1 MKKLSVIF
9 VTMFL
14 MFAFCQIQ
22 AQDIKNYASNMGKKG
37 KRIEIRTEHKEMRKL
52 AENNVSDFSLKS
64 FNTDFGNKSS
74 NVSWTRTDKYD
85 EATFMKDGHETRAYY
100 DLEGLLVG
108 TTILKTYA
116 DLPQRA
122 RNTIAKRY
130 PDYTVESSLIYNF
143 NKLSDAQMFMFSDQF
158 VDSQNFF
165 VQLSNG
171 AEKIVLQVTPVGQV
185 FFFSKIK

>member
-9 VTMFL
+9 VAMFL
-14 MFAFCQIQ
+14 ILAFCQTQ
-22 AQDIKNYASNMGKKG
+22 AQDIKNYASNMGKKE

-52 AENNVSDFSLKS
+52 AVKNVSDFSLKN
-64 FNTDFGNKSS
+64 FATDFGNKSS
-74 NVSWTRTDKYD
+74 NVSWTKTDMYD
-85 EATFMKDGHETRAYY
+85 EATFMNNGRETRAYY
-100 DLEGLLVG
+100 DFEGQLVG

-122 RNTIAKRY
+122 KNTIAKRY
-130 PDYTVESSLIYNF
+130 PDYTVESSLIYDF
-143 NKLSDAQMFMFSDQF
+143 NKLSDVQMLMFSDQF

-165 VQLSNG
+165 VQLSKG